1 MTHVLSANIQKEK
14 VSEMI
19 VRYGRKAGNQNI
31 MLEII
36 YRIYKVADEEAD
48 EEMAKTK
55 QRSDIQVN

>member
-1 MTHVLSANIQKEK
+1 
-14 VSEMI
+14 MI